1 MTTTSDTKP
10 YSRNWKQMILSG
22 LGAGG
27 LIALT
32 MYVVWPNMQTK
43 TQAQEKKAAHQVATS
58 AEEICPIKVGTS
70 LPKIT
75 LRTAADQPF
84 DLNASIAKK
93 PAVLVF
99 YRGGWCPF
107 CNLQM
112 AQLRDV
118 QPQLEKLG
126 YQLLAVSTD
135 HPQELD
141 KSTQKQELKYTL
153 LSDSKMQASQALGI
167 AFEVDEA
174 TVSKYKGAGLD
185 LEKVSGERHHLL
197 PVPSVFVVGTD
208 GIINFSYVN
217 PNYKVRLAPEVLLA
231 AAKAALPQK
240 EQPVLRQ

>member
-1 MTTTSDTKP
+1 
-10 YSRNWKQMILSG
+10 
-22 LGAGG
+22 
-27 LIALT
+27 
-32 MYVVWPNMQTK
+32 
-43 TQAQEKKAAHQVATS
+43 
-58 AEEICPIKVGTS
+58 
-70 LPKIT
+70 
-75 LRTAADQPF
+75 
-84 DLNASIAKK
+84 
-93 PAVLVF
+93 
-99 YRGGWCPF
+99 
-107 CNLQM
+107 M

-126 YQLLAVSTD
+126 YQLLAISTD
-135 HPQELD
+135 RPQELD
-141 KSTQKQELKYTL
+141 KSTQKQELKYML
-153 LSDSKMQASQALGI
+153 LSDSKMLASQALGI
-167 AFEVDEA
+167 AFQVDEA